1 MNENL
6 HDYMRVGI
14 IHFMAYPENM
24 KGDGPAYDTIKKIA
38 IDEYF
43 DVIEITWIKDPDIRK
58 RVKSLLDASRMT
70 VAYGA
75 QPRLLTTGL
84 NINDTDEDGR
94 KLAVATLKEGILE
107 AYEMG
112 AVGFAFLSG
121 KYNDDEFEKS
131 FDSLINSTNEICD
144 FADNIGDMQIIHEI
158 FDYNID
164 KRSLVGPASLA
175 AEYAKSICKNH
186 DNFGLMVD
194 LSHLPLLGESPE
206 EAILPVKDYLKHIH
220 IGNCVVSN
228 PSLLGYGDMHPRFGF
243 LHSEN
248 DVNEL
253 TAFLKVLLDIGYLN
267 KIDRP
272 IVSFEVKPFG
282 NEDPEAVIAGAKRT
296 LNTAWKSI

>member
-24 KGDGPAYDTIKKIA
+24 KGDGPALDSIKKIVV
-38 IDEYF
+38 DGYF
-43 DVIEITWIKDPDIRK
+43 DAIEITWIKDPETRRK
-58 RVKSLLDASRMT
+58 VRSLLDSARMT

-94 KLAVATLKEGILE
+94 KRAVDMLKDGIRE

-121 KYNDDEFEKS
+121 RYDDRQIKKS
-131 FDSLINSTNEICD
+131 FDSLIKSTNEICD
-144 FADNIGDMQIIHEI
+144 FANNIGDMQIIHEI
-158 FDYNID
+158 FDHNID
-164 KRSLVGPASLA
+164 KRSLIGPVSRAV
-175 AEYAKSICKNH
+175 EYAKIVCEDH

-220 IGNCVVSN
+220 IGNCVVSD
-228 PSLLGYGDMHPRFGF
+228 PSLPGYGDVHPRFGF
-243 LHSEN
+243 PNSEN
-248 DVNEL
+248 DVHEL
-253 TAFLKVLLDIGYLN
+253 SAFLRVLLDIGYLN
-267 KIDRP
+267 KVDRP

-282 NEDPEAVIAGAKRT
+282 DEDPETVIAGAKRT
-296 LNTAWKSI
+296 LDIAWRSI